1 MPKTWKI
8 SQISLQTVRA
18 GSTSLSD
25 KTLIKAVPSVSKSH
39 SALALN
45 SPASVITILF
55 FSAVWGKCMYTF
67 EMASKPC
74 RVKSDNIF
82 ASIQRKNM
90 SSSIL
95 SASSSSPPPASS
107 LSSVFIILIRKTSFS
122 ALSSLKM
129 QLRSSPKPA
138 LIFSE
143 ICSMVNFLSVILF
156 RSSSIR
162 RSQGEILDWSKSGI
176 S

>member
-107 LSSVFIILIRKTSFS
+107 LSSVFITYRSAPCLQFHTFYLNTIYYLLLI
-122 ALSSLKM
+122 
-129 QLRSSPKPA
+129 
-138 LIFSE
+138 I
-143 ICSMVNFLSVILF
+143 
-156 RSSSIR
+156 
-162 RSQGEILDWSKSGI
+162 KSHTTLQQPLLHYTI
-176 S
+176 

>member
-45 SPASVITILF
+45 SPASVIIILF
-55 FSAVWGKCMYTF
+55 FSAVCGKCMYTF

-95 SASSSSPPPASS
+95 SANSSSPPASS

-129 QLRSSPKPA
+129 QFRSSPKPA